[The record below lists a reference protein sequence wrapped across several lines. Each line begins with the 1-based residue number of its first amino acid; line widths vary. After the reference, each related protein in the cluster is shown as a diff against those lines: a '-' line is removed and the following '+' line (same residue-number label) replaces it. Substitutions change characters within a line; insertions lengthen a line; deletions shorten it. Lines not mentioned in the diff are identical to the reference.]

1 MNDGMQRWFIVL
13 IFGLLLVGCTAI
25 PDQQE
30 QVVPTVT
37 PIPTAQA
44 AARTTYVV
52 ERGDV
57 RETFI
62 FRGRWTPRDQQQLS
76 FEVAGTVRSVNVQRG
91 DTVVAGA
98 VLADLQID
106 ELEDQLL
113 RNQLALDGAIR
124 RLEEGGD
131 NSSSAVV
138 DAQFNV
144 ANQNLSLQGQRAT
157 IPWSSVQN
165 AADAVV
171 AAERQVENAQRS
183 YDDTVSRADSP
194 ASAVD
199 GAFEQL
205 LSAQENLAQQRRSYS
220 DAAASYYNAT
230 LGIQQQ
236 ENALLQAQINLET
249 ARTGGGDPDL
259 VDAVIEAQ
267 IALDRTIE
275 QISQSTLIAPF
286 DGVIV
291 EIPIQ
296 SGDTVEAFA
305 TVITLALPEPLE
317 AIANLSFNDIQLLQI
332 GQVGICR
339 DANNTDLEVQCII
352 RQLPLTNRDID
363 QTVRVAATLPEMPR
377 GGLVEV
383 EMTLRES
390 LNALWLPPQAVNEF
404 GNRTFVVVQTPD
416 GERVRDVE
424 VGLQTDDRVEIESG
438 VQEGDIIVQQ

>member
-1 MNDGMQRWFIVL
+1 MQRLFLVL
-13 IFGLLLVGCTAI
+13 IFSMVLASCNAI

-30 QVVPTVT
+30 DVIPTAT
-37 PIPTAQA
+37 PIPTAPA
-44 AARTTYVV
+44 AARTTYTV

-62 FRGRWTPRDQQQLS
+62 FRGRWLPRDQQQLS

-91 DTVVAGA
+91 DTVQAGS

-106 ELEDQLL
+106 DLEDQLL
-113 RNQLALDGAIR
+113 SNQLALDAAQR

-131 NSSSAVV
+131 NSSSTVV
-138 DAQFNV
+138 DAQFNL
-144 ANQNLSLQGQRAT
+144 ANQSLTLDGQRAT
-157 IPWSSVQN
+157 LPWSSVQN
-165 AADAVV
+165 AADAVD

-183 YDDTVSRADSP
+183 YDDTVSRPDSP
-194 ASAVD
+194 ASSVD
-199 GAFEQL
+199 SAFEQL

-236 ENALLQAQINLET
+236 ENALLQAQLNLER
-249 ARTGGGDPDL
+249 AATGGGDPDL

-267 IALDRTIE
+267 LALDRTRE

-291 EIPIQ
+291 EITVQP
-296 SGDTVEAFA
+296 GDQVESFA

-332 GQVGICR
+332 GQIGICR
-339 DANNTDLEVQCII
+339 DANTPDLEVQCVI
-352 RQLPLTNRDID
+352 RQLPLSNRDID
-363 QTVRVAATLPEMPR
+363 QTVRVAATLPELPQ
-377 GGLVEV
+377 GALVEA

-390 LNALWLPPQAVNEF
+390 LDTLWLPPQAVNEF
-404 GNRTFVVVQTPD
+404 GNRTFVVVQTAD

-438 VQEGDIIVQQ
+438 VEAGDIIVQQ

>member
-1 MNDGMQRWFIVL
+1 MQRWFFVL
-13 IFGLLLVGCTAI
+13 ILAVVLVGCDAI

-30 QVVPTVT
+30 QIVPTVT

-44 AARTTYVV
+44 AARTTYTV

-62 FRGRWTPRDQQQLS
+62 FRGRWLPRDQEQLS

-91 DTVVAGA
+91 DTIEAGA

-106 ELEDQLL
+106 ELE
-113 RNQLALDGAIR
+113 NQLITSQLNLDAALR
-124 RLEEGGD
+124 RLDEGGD
-131 NSSSAVV
+131 SSSNAVV
-138 DAQFNV
+138 DAQFTL
-144 ANQNLSLQGQRAT
+144 ANQNLSLDGQRAT
-157 IPWSSVQN
+157 LPWSSVAN
-165 AADAVV
+165 AAAAVD

-183 YDDTVSRADSP
+183 YDDTVSRPDSP
-194 ASAVD
+194 ASSVD
-199 GAFEQL
+199 SAYEQL

-236 ENALLQAQINLET
+236 ENSVLQSEINLER
-249 ARTGGGDPDL
+249 AQTGGGDPDL

-267 IALDRTIE
+267 ISLDRTRE
-275 QISQSTLIAPF
+275 QINQSTLVAPF
-286 DGVIV
+286 AGVVIEV
-291 EIPIQ
+291 TIQ
-296 SGDTVEAFA
+296 PGDQVQAFT
-305 TVITLALPEPLE
+305 TVITIALPEPLE

-339 DANNTDLEVQCII
+339 DANNPDLEVQCVI
-352 RQLPLTNRDID
+352 RQLPLSNRDVD
-363 QTVRVAATLPEMPR
+363 QTVRVAASLPELQQ
-377 GGLVEV
+377 GALVEA

-390 LNALWLPPQAVNEF
+390 LNTLWLPPQAVNEF

-424 VGLQTDDRVEIESG
+424 VGLQTDERVEIESG
-438 VQEGDIIVQQ
+438 LEEGDIVVQQ

>member
-1 MNDGMQRWFIVL
+1 MQRWFIVL
-13 IFGLLLVGCTAI
+13 IFSFLLASCNAI

-30 QVVPTVT
+30 EVVPTAT
-37 PIPTAQA
+37 PIPTAPA

-62 FRGRWTPRDQQQLS
+62 FRGRWLPRDQQQLS

-91 DTVVAGA
+91 DTVEAGA

-113 RNQLALDGAIR
+113 NNQLSLDAARR

-131 NSSSAVV
+131 SSSNAVV

-144 ANQNLSLQGQRAT
+144 ANQNLSLEGQRAT
-157 IPWSSVQN
+157 LPWSSVQN
-165 AADAVV
+165 AAQAVV

-183 YDDTVSRADSP
+183 YDDTVSRPDSP
-194 ASAVD
+194 ASSVD
-199 GAFEQL
+199 AAFEQL
-205 LSAQENLAQQRRSYS
+205 LSAQENLAQQRRAYS
-220 DAAASYYNAT
+220 DAAAQYYNAT

-236 ENALLQAQINLET
+236 ENALLQAEINLER
-249 ARTGGGDPDL
+249 AQTGGGDPDL

-275 QISQSTLIAPF
+275 QISQSTLVAPF
-286 DGVIV
+286 DGVII
-291 EIPIQ
+291 EITIQ
-296 SGDTVEAFA
+296 PGDQVEAFS

-339 DANNTDLEVQCII
+339 DANNPDLEVQCII
-352 RQLPLTNRDID
+352 RQLPLSNRDID
-363 QTVRVAATLPEMPR
+363 QTVRVAATLPELPQ
-377 GGLVEV
+377 GALVEA

-390 LNALWLPPQAVNEF
+390 LNTLWLPPQAVNEF

-424 VGLQTDDRVEIESG
+424 IGLQTDDRVEIESG
-438 VQEGDIIVQQ
+438 VEEGDIVVQQ